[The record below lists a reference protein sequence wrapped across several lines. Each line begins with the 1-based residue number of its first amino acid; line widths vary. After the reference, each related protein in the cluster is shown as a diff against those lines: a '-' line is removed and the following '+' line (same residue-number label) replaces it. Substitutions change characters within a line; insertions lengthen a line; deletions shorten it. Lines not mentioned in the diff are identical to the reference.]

1 MDKKLSLN
9 DWINIEMVLETRI
22 SQLADS
28 FFNFPDLYWL
38 EKAKELA
45 NTFRNVTG
53 YQSPSFNKLV
63 KQMGKYRFV
72 SWEHGNPFD
81 LSAYLYELPKDETY
95 YGVLSERVPYDV
107 LLFDKDL
114 NYLGSF
120 DARYFEKT
128 GEDATCEKS

>member
-22 SQLADS
+22 SQLAES
-28 FFNFPDLYWL
+28 FFNFPDVYWL

-53 YQSPSFNKLV
+53 FNSPSFNKLV
-63 KQMGKYRFV
+63 KRMGKYRFI
-72 SWEHGNPFD
+72 SWERGNPFD
-81 LSAYLYELPKDETY
+81 LSTYLYELSKDETY

-107 LLFDKDL
+107 LIFDKDL

-120 DARYFEKT
+120 DAKCFERIK
-128 GEDATCEKS
+128 EDATCEKS